1 MTIFVSHRMSS
12 SKPSPGN
19 FCRLF
24 PGGLPILAILLA
36 AHPAPIGAGTRQ
48 PASYVDQQSEYRVSP
63 FQSLWVGRRIWQNE
77 CQGTVEGL
85 THWNKGEDFPSLGIG
100 HFLWYPEGRR
110 DRFEETFPGLIEF
123 CRERGA
129 TVPAWL
135 DESPACP
142 WPKREAFMAE
152 RRSPRMNE
160 LRTFLATTITLQAEF
175 IARRLANALPQM
187 IRNLA
192 DDERQ
197 AVAAR
202 FDALFRTPQGL
213 YALMD
218 YVNCKGEGIS
228 PSERYAGQGWGL
240 LQVLQG
246 MHGFPEG
253 NDAVRE
259 FAASAC
265 RVLERRVSLAPLER
279 RDQERKFL
287 VGWRKRVLGYTG
299 TNKN

>member
-1 MTIFVSHRMSS
+1 MGMVSVLV
-12 SKPSPGN
+12 
-19 FCRLF
+19 FF
-24 PGGLPILAILLA
+24 LLA
-36 AHPAPIGAGTRQ
+36 PCSAPTWAEERVATRAVERGQ
-48 PASYVDQQSEYRVSP
+48 RYAVTP
-63 FQSLWVGRRIWQNE
+63 FQALWVGRRIWQNE

-85 THWNKGEDFPSLGIG
+85 THWNHGEDFPSLGIG

-110 DRFEETFPGLIEF
+110 DRFEETFPGLIEY
-123 CRERGA
+123 CLERSA
-129 TVPAWL
+129 NVPSWL
-135 DESPACP
+135 SDVHACP
-142 WPKREAFMAE
+142 WPTRAVFEAE
-152 RRSPRMNE
+152 RRSRRMNE

-175 IARRLANALPQM
+175 IARRLANALPQIIEM
-187 IRNLA
+187 L
-192 DDERQ
+192 DESEQ
-197 AVAAR
+197 PAVTSR

-218 YVNCKGEGIS
+218 YVNCKGEGIN

-246 MHGFPEG
+246 MYGFPEG
-253 NDAVRE
+253 KDAVRE

-299 TNKN
+299 ANIN